1 MIGIAAAR
9 IVISLYTGDS
19 CYRGRRSGLALS
31 RRHLGPARC
40 EHRPSTPMAGRSVT
54 SRSDIGHQMRHDG
67 RRRAAGLVA
76 LRCPMM
82 TNAGGSSASLVEYP
96 DAWHPPA
103 GQWDCAWRVP
113 THSGH
118 RRLFQGCGPT
128 GAGDRAPLSGRPHSR
143 QGAVSTGAPPSE
155 KKPPR
160 SPSKTSSSSQFPLIR
175 AKSRSSGDVDRSWA
189 ALLPAKTARNCLG
202 IQFNPR
208 RSPTVPV
215 AVTSLHAV
223 MGKRI

>member
-1 MIGIAAAR
+1 M
-9 IVISLYTGDS
+9 T
-19 CYRGRRSGLALS
+19 
-31 RRHLGPARC
+31 
-40 EHRPSTPMAGRSVT
+40 GRSVT
-54 SRSDIGHQMRHDG
+54 SRSDIGHQMRHD
-67 RRRAAGLVA
+67 RRGRAAGLVA
-76 LRCPMM
+76 PQWPMM
-82 TNAGGSSASLVEYP
+82 TNAGGSNASLVEYP

-143 QGAVSTGAPPSE
+143 QGAVSIGAPPSE
-155 KKPPR
+155 KKPPAIAIEDVVVFAVSAHTGEKSLVGRRR
-160 SPSKTSSSSQFPLIR
+160 SLR
-175 AKSRSSGDVDRSWA
+175 A

-202 IQFNPR
+202 FQFLP
-208 RSPTVPV
+208 SQIAHSSMSV

-223 MGKRI
+223 IGKRI